1 MVAALAG
8 LATAVIGALVA
19 FPHYGHV
26 GVAAAI
32 AVSGWVGATLL
43 GVILRRRGWLRLDRD
58 GARRLPRIILATMA
72 MGIAIFGMS
81 ELIASP
87 SDAGGSLAQLAA
99 LALLVALGLAVYV
112 ASLELLGVARVRDL
126 LAAVRRL

>member
-87 SDAGGSLAQLAA
+87 SNAGGSLAQLAA